1 MWDISIFAIIEIKTE
16 NLKNV
21 LVHLKI
27 EITSPLLGGILG
39 FFFFL
44 MKNNLSKQFS
54 EKSVIVFPLLQIS

>member
-1 MWDISIFAIIEIKTE
+1 MWDISVFAIIEIKTE

-39 FFFFL
+39 FFFL

>member
-1 MWDISIFAIIEIKTE
+1 MWDISVFAIIEIKTE

-39 FFFFL
+39 FFFF
-44 MKNNLSKQFS
+44 N
-54 EKSVIVFPLLQIS
+54 EK